1 MEFQWLNESEMTE
14 RDGVISIFAPEHTDF
29 FCNSGAEAEEGDA
42 VPDSLCN
49 APFYYTEIEGDF
61 VLRVKVSHDF
71 KQTYDSCSIMVFKDM
86 THWAKACFEL
96 TDFGW

>member
-49 APFYYTEIEGDF
+49 APFYYTEVEGI
-61 VLRVKVSHDF
+61 
-71 KQTYDSCSIMVFKDM
+71 SCCASRCRTISSRPM
-86 THWAKACFEL
+86 TPARSWCSR
-96 TDFGW
+96 T